1 MNSLLRALLRH
12 ALLLCALIALPLHA
26 QEKPAAES
34 KEAPKPAPGQE
45 VDPAIIESIMTCL
58 AAGLTPE
65 WFKTWFVIRETKR
78 NAAGT
83 ARQFEATFFVA
94 NKPDDNKGEP
104 LQTCGAQQI
113 LEGVGALNGYLPE
126 KQQRWTA
133 ATFTF
138 FRDGRYNASYDY
150 TPVKPA
156 AKPAAKPKPAA
167 KKKQEAAK

>member
-1 MNSLLRALLRH
+1 VARFSLKCGHELPAPRPAPARAAALRPHR
-12 ALLLCALIALPLHA
+12 LPLHA

-113 LEGVGALNGYLPE
+113 PRG
-126 KQQRWTA
+126 RWRA
-133 ATFTF
+133 
-138 FRDGRYNASYDY
+138 
-150 TPVKPA
+150 
-156 AKPAAKPKPAA
+156 
-167 KKKQEAAK
+167 